1 MHNGYSVGLIIP
13 AINESSTLKAVID
26 SVPDCVDEIIVI
38 DGRSKDNTFELAS
51 QHPRVSKVL
60 KQRSYG
66 KGAALSLGFAVA
78 TCDLV
83 AIIDADGS
91 MDPSEL
97 KHFLDMF
104 PEADIV
110 KGSRSA
116 KLGGSSADLTIF
128 RDLGNRVL
136 TKLCN
141 FWFKET
147 WTDLAYGYAVV
158 NRRVLSQLGLSSYD
172 EMGSVFG
179 HKSYG
184 QGFEIEALIF
194 CRSSKWGFKVV
205 EVASAENK
213 RLSGSSNLR
222 AVRDGFRVLSAII
235 IEKNRVKPHEGF

>member
-1 MHNGYSVGLIIP
+1 MHNNYSVSLIIP
-13 AINESSTLKAVID
+13 AMNESATLTSIID
-26 SVPDCVDEIIVI
+26 SVPTYVDEIIVI
-38 DGRSKDNTFELAS
+38 DGRSKDNTFEIAS
-51 QHPRVSKVL
+51 NHPRVNKVL
-60 KQRSYG
+60 RQRSRG
-66 KGAALSLGFAVA
+66 KGAALSLGFAMA

-91 MDPSEL
+91 MDPAEL
-97 KHFLDMF
+97 KDFLNMF
-104 PEADIV
+104 PQAEIV
-110 KGSRSA
+110 KGSRS
-116 KLGGSSADLTIF
+116 KKMGGTSADLTIF

-141 FWFKET
+141 FWFKEN

-158 NRRVLSQLGLSSYD
+158 DRKALGKLGLSSYD

-194 CRSSKWGFKVV
+194 CRSSKWGFRVL
-205 EVASAENK
+205 EVASAEH
-213 RLSGSSNLR
+213 RRISGSSNLR

-235 IEKNRVKPHEGF
+235 IEKNRSKPYES

>member
-1 MHNGYSVGLIIP
+1 MHNNYSVSLIIP
-13 AINESSTLKAVID
+13 AMNESATLTSIID
-26 SVPDCVDEIIVI
+26 SVPTYVDEIIVI
-38 DGRSKDNTFELAS
+38 DGRSKDNTFEIAS
-51 QHPRVSKVL
+51 NHPRVNKVIR
-60 KQRSYG
+60 QRSRG
-66 KGAALSLGFAVA
+66 KGAALSLGFAMA

-91 MDPSEL
+91 MDPAEL
-97 KHFLDMF
+97 RDFLNMF
-104 PEADIV
+104 PRAEIV
-110 KGSRSA
+110 KGSRS
-116 KLGGSSADLTIF
+116 KKMGGTSADLTIV

-141 FWFKET
+141 FWFKEN

-158 NRRVLSQLGLSSYD
+158 DRKALGKLGLSSYD

-194 CRSSKWGFKVV
+194 CRSSKWGFRVL
-205 EVASAENK
+205 EVASAEH
-213 RLSGSSNLR
+213 RRISGSSNLR

-235 IEKNRVKPHEGF
+235 IEKNRSKPHEN

>member
-1 MHNGYSVGLIIP
+1 MHNNYSVSLIIP
-13 AINESSTLKAVID
+13 AMNESATLTSIID
-26 SVPDCVDEIIVI
+26 SVPTYGDEIIVI
-38 DGRSKDNTFELAS
+38 DGRSKDNTFEIAS
-51 QHPRVSKVL
+51 NHPRVNKVL
-60 KQRSYG
+60 RQRSRG
-66 KGAALSLGFAVA
+66 KGAALSLGFAMA

-91 MDPSEL
+91 MNPAEL
-97 KHFLDMF
+97 KDFLNMF
-104 PEADIV
+104 PQAEIV
-110 KGSRSA
+110 KGSRSK
-116 KLGGSSADLTIF
+116 KLGGTSADLTIF

-141 FWFKET
+141 FWFKEN

-158 NRRVLSQLGLSSYD
+158 DRKALGKLGLSSYD

-194 CRSSKWGFKVV
+194 CRSSKWGFRVL
-205 EVASAENK
+205 EVASAEH
-213 RLSGSSNLR
+213 RRISGSSNLR

-235 IEKNRVKPHEGF
+235 IEKNRSKPHEN

>member
-1 MHNGYSVGLIIP
+1 MHNNYSVSLIIP
-13 AINESSTLKAVID
+13 AMNESATLTSIID
-26 SVPDCVDEIIVI
+26 SVPEYVDEIIVI
-38 DGRSKDNTFELAS
+38 DGRSKDNTFEIAS
-51 QHPRVSKVL
+51 NHPRVNKVL
-60 KQRSYG
+60 RQRSRG

-91 MDPSEL
+91 MDPAEL
-97 KHFLDMF
+97 KNFLNLF
-104 PEADIV
+104 PQAEIV
-110 KGSRSA
+110 KGSRSK
-116 KLGGSSADLTIF
+116 KLGGTSADLTIF

-141 FWFKET
+141 AWFKEN

-158 NRRVLSQLGLSSYD
+158 DRKALGKLGLSSYD

-194 CRSSKWGFKVV
+194 CRSSKWGFRVL
-205 EVASAENK
+205 EVASAEH
-213 RLSGSSNLR
+213 RRISGSSNLR
-222 AVRDGFRVLSAII
+222 AIRDGFRVLSAII
-235 IEKNRVKPHEGF
+235 IEKNRSKPNEI

>member
-1 MHNGYSVGLIIP
+1 MHNSYSVSLIIP
-13 AINESSTLKAVID
+13 AMNESATLTSIID
-26 SVPDCVDEIIVI
+26 SVPTYVDEIIVI
-38 DGRSKDNTFELAS
+38 DGRSKDNTFEIAS
-51 QHPRVSKVL
+51 NHPRVNKVL
-60 KQRSYG
+60 RQRSRG
-66 KGAALSLGFAVA
+66 KGAALSLGFAMA

-91 MDPSEL
+91 MDPAEL
-97 KHFLDMF
+97 KDFLNMF
-104 PEADIV
+104 PQAEIV
-110 KGSRSA
+110 KGSRS
-116 KLGGSSADLTIF
+116 KKMGGTSADLTIF

-141 FWFKET
+141 FWFKEN

-158 NRRVLSQLGLSSYD
+158 DRKALGKLGLSSYD

-194 CRSSKWGFKVV
+194 CRSSKWGFRVL
-205 EVASAENK
+205 EVASAEH
-213 RLSGSSNLR
+213 RRISGSSNLR

-235 IEKNRVKPHEGF
+235 IEKNRSKPHEN

>member
-1 MHNGYSVGLIIP
+1 M
-13 AINESSTLKAVID
+13 NESATLTSIID
-26 SVPDCVDEIIVI
+26 SVPTYVDEIIVI
-38 DGRSKDNTFELAS
+38 DGRSKDDTFEIAS
-51 QHPRVSKVL
+51 NHPRVNKVL
-60 KQRSYG
+60 RQRSRG

-91 MDPSEL
+91 MDPAEL
-97 KHFLDMF
+97 KGFLNMF
-104 PEADIV
+104 PQAEIV
-110 KGSRSA
+110 KGSRSK
-116 KLGGSSADLTIF
+116 KLGGTSADLTIF

-141 FWFKET
+141 IWFKEN

-158 NRRVLSQLGLSSYD
+158 DRNALGKLGLSSYD

-194 CRSSKWGFKVV
+194 CRSSKWGFRVL
-205 EVASAENK
+205 EVASAEH
-213 RLSGSSNLR
+213 RRISGSSNLR
-222 AVRDGFRVLSAII
+222 AIRDGFRVLSAII
-235 IEKNRVKPHEGF
+235 IEKNRSKPNES

>member
-1 MHNGYSVGLIIP
+1 MHNNYSVSLIIP
-13 AINESSTLKAVID
+13 AMNESATLTSIID
-26 SVPDCVDEIIVI
+26 SVPTYVDEIIVI
-38 DGRSKDNTFELAS
+38 DGRSKDNTFEIAS
-51 QHPRVSKVL
+51 NHPRVNKVL
-60 KQRSYG
+60 RQRSRG

-91 MDPSEL
+91 MDPAEL
-97 KHFLDMF
+97 KKFLNMF
-104 PEADIV
+104 PQAEIV
-110 KGSRSA
+110 KGSRSK
-116 KLGGSSADLTIF
+116 KLGGTSADLTIF

-141 FWFKET
+141 VWFKEN

-158 NRRVLSQLGLSSYD
+158 ERKALGKLGLSSYD

-194 CRSSKWGFKVV
+194 CRSSKWGFRVL
-205 EVASAENK
+205 EVASAEH
-213 RLSGSSNLR
+213 RRISGSSNLR
-222 AVRDGFRVLSAII
+222 AIRDGFRVLSAII
-235 IEKNRVKPHEGF
+235 IEKNRSKPNES

>member
-1 MHNGYSVGLIIP
+1 VHNNYSVSLIIP
-13 AINESSTLKAVID
+13 AMNESATLTSIID
-26 SVPDCVDEIIVI
+26 SIPEYVDEIIVI
-38 DGRSKDNTFELAS
+38 DGRSKDNTFEIAS
-51 QHPRVSKVL
+51 NHPRVTKVL
-60 KQRSYG
+60 RQRSRG

-91 MDPSEL
+91 MDPAEL
-97 KHFLDMF
+97 KDFLNMF
-104 PEADIV
+104 PQAEIV
-110 KGSRSA
+110 KGSRSK
-116 KLGGSSADLTIF
+116 KLGGTSADLTIF

-141 FWFKET
+141 VWFKEN

-158 NRRVLSQLGLSSYD
+158 DRKALGKLGLSSYD

-194 CRSSKWGFKVV
+194 CRSSKWGFRVL
-205 EVASAENK
+205 EVASAEH
-213 RLSGSSNLR
+213 RRISGSSNLR
-222 AVRDGFRVLSAII
+222 AIRDGFRVLSAII
-235 IEKNRVKPHEGF
+235 IEKNRSKPNES

>member
-1 MHNGYSVGLIIP
+1 M
-13 AINESSTLKAVID
+13 NESATLTSIID
-26 SVPDCVDEIIVI
+26 SVPEYVDEIIVI
-38 DGRSKDNTFELAS
+38 DGRSKDNTFEIAS
-51 QHPRVSKVL
+51 NHPKVNKVL
-60 KQRSYG
+60 RQRSRG

-91 MDPSEL
+91 MDPAEL
-97 KHFLDMF
+97 KDFLNMF
-104 PEADIV
+104 PQAEIV
-110 KGSRSA
+110 KGSRSK
-116 KLGGSSADLTIF
+116 KLGGTSADLTVF

-141 FWFKET
+141 FWFKEN

-158 NRRVLSQLGLSSYD
+158 DRKALGKLGLSSYD

-194 CRSSKWGFKVV
+194 CRSSKWGFRVL
-205 EVASAENK
+205 EVASAEH
-213 RLSGSSNLR
+213 RRISGSSNLR
-222 AVRDGFRVLSAII
+222 AIRDGFRVLSAII
-235 IEKNRVKPHEGF
+235 IEKNRSKPNES

>member
-1 MHNGYSVGLIIP
+1 MHNNYSVSLIIP
-13 AINESSTLKAVID
+13 AMNESATLTSIID
-26 SVPDCVDEIIVI
+26 SVPEYVDEIIVI
-38 DGRSKDNTFELAS
+38 DGRSKDNTFEIAS
-51 QHPRVSKVL
+51 NHPRVNKVL
-60 KQRSYG
+60 RQRSRG

-91 MDPSEL
+91 MDPAEL
-97 KHFLDMF
+97 KDFLNMF
-104 PEADIV
+104 PQAEIV
-110 KGSRSA
+110 KGSRSK
-116 KLGGSSADLTIF
+116 KLGGTSADLTVF

-141 FWFKET
+141 VWFKEN

-158 NRRVLSQLGLSSYD
+158 DRNALGKLGLSSYD

-194 CRSSKWGFKVV
+194 CRSSKWGFRVL
-205 EVASAENK
+205 EVASAEH
-213 RLSGSSNLR
+213 RRISGSSNLR
-222 AVRDGFRVLSAII
+222 AIRDGFRVLSAII
-235 IEKNRVKPHEGF
+235 IEKNRSKPSES

>member
-1 MHNGYSVGLIIP
+1 VHNNYSVSLIIP
-13 AINESSTLKAVID
+13 AMNESATLTTIID
-26 SVPDCVDEIIVI
+26 SVPTYVDEIIVI
-38 DGRSKDNTFELAS
+38 DGRSKDNTFEIAS
-51 QHPRVSKVL
+51 NHPRVNKVL
-60 KQRSYG
+60 KQRSRG

-91 MDPSEL
+91 MNPEEL
-97 KHFLDMF
+97 IDFLNLF
-104 PEADIV
+104 PQAEIV
-110 KGSRSA
+110 KGSRSK
-116 KLGGSSADLTIF
+116 KLGGTSADLTIF

-141 FWFKET
+141 FWFKEK

-158 NRRVLSQLGLSSYD
+158 DRKALGQLGLSSYD

-194 CRSSKWGFKVV
+194 CRSSKWGFRVL
-205 EVASAENK
+205 EVASAEH
-213 RLSGSSNLR
+213 RRISGSSNLR
-222 AVRDGFRVLSAII
+222 AIRDGFRVLSAII
-235 IEKNRVKPHEGF
+235 IEKNRSKPNES

>member
-1 MHNGYSVGLIIP
+1 MHNNYSVSLIIP
-13 AINESSTLKAVID
+13 AMNESATLTSIID
-26 SVPDCVDEIIVI
+26 SVPEYVDEIIVI
-38 DGRSKDNTFELAS
+38 DGRSRDNTFEIAS
-51 QHPRVSKVL
+51 NHPRVNKVL
-60 KQRSYG
+60 RQRSRG

-91 MDPSEL
+91 MDPAEL
-97 KHFLDMF
+97 KDFLNMF
-104 PEADIV
+104 PQAEIV
-110 KGSRSA
+110 KGSRSK
-116 KLGGSSADLTIF
+116 KLGGTSADLTIF

-141 FWFKET
+141 VWFKEN

-158 NRRVLSQLGLSSYD
+158 DRKALGKLGLSSYD

-194 CRSSKWGFKVV
+194 CRSSKWGFRVL
-205 EVASAENK
+205 EVASAEHK
-213 RLSGSSNLR
+213 RISGSSNLR
-222 AVRDGFRVLSAII
+222 AIRDGFRVLSAII
-235 IEKNRVKPHEGF
+235 IEKNRSKPNES

>member
-1 MHNGYSVGLIIP
+1 MHNNYSVSLIIP
-13 AINESSTLKAVID
+13 AMNESATLTSIID
-26 SVPDCVDEIIVI
+26 SVSTYVDEIIVI
-38 DGRSKDNTFELAS
+38 DGRSKDNTFEIAS
-51 QHPRVSKVL
+51 NHPRVNKVL
-60 KQRSYG
+60 RQRSRG
-66 KGAALSLGFAVA
+66 KGAALSLGFAMA

-91 MDPSEL
+91 MDPAEL
-97 KHFLDMF
+97 KDFLNMF
-104 PEADIV
+104 PQAEIV
-110 KGSRSA
+110 KGSRSK
-116 KLGGSSADLTIF
+116 KLGGTSADLTIF

-141 FWFKET
+141 FWFKEN

-158 NRRVLSQLGLSSYD
+158 DRKALGKLGLSSYD

-194 CRSSKWGFKVV
+194 CRSSKWGFRVL
-205 EVASAENK
+205 EVASAEH
-213 RLSGSSNLR
+213 RRISGSSNLR

-235 IEKNRVKPHEGF
+235 IEKNRSKPHEN

>member
-1 MHNGYSVGLIIP
+1 VHNNYSVSLIIP
-13 AINESSTLKAVID
+13 AMNESATLTSIID
-26 SVPDCVDEIIVI
+26 SVPTYVDEIIVI
-38 DGRSKDNTFELAS
+38 DGRSKDNTFEIAS
-51 QHPRVSKVL
+51 NHPRVNKVL
-60 KQRSYG
+60 RQRSRG

-91 MDPSEL
+91 MDPAEL
-97 KHFLDMF
+97 KKFLNMF
-104 PEADIV
+104 PQAEIV
-110 KGSRSA
+110 KGSRSK
-116 KLGGSSADLTIF
+116 KLGGTSADLTIF

-141 FWFKET
+141 VWFKEN

-158 NRRVLSQLGLSSYD
+158 ERKALGKLGLSSYD

-194 CRSSKWGFKVV
+194 CRSSKWGFRVL
-205 EVASAENK
+205 EVASAEH
-213 RLSGSSNLR
+213 RRISGSSNLR
-222 AVRDGFRVLSAII
+222 AIRDGFRVLSAII
-235 IEKNRVKPHEGF
+235 IEKNRSKPNES

>member
-1 MHNGYSVGLIIP
+1 MHNNYSVSLIIP
-13 AINESSTLKAVID
+13 AMNESATLTSIID
-26 SVPDCVDEIIVI
+26 SVPEYVDEIIVI
-38 DGRSKDNTFELAS
+38 DGRSKDNTFEIAS
-51 QHPRVSKVL
+51 NHPRVNKVL
-60 KQRSYG
+60 RQRSRG

-91 MDPSEL
+91 MDPAEL
-97 KHFLDMF
+97 KDFLNMF
-104 PEADIV
+104 PQAEIV
-110 KGSRSA
+110 KGSRSK
-116 KLGGSSADLTIF
+116 KLGGTSADLTVF

-141 FWFKET
+141 FWFKEN

-158 NRRVLSQLGLSSYD
+158 DRKALGKLGLSSYD

-194 CRSSKWGFKVV
+194 CRSSKWGFRVL
-205 EVASAENK
+205 EVASAEH
-213 RLSGSSNLR
+213 RRISGSSNLR
-222 AVRDGFRVLSAII
+222 AIRDGFRVLSAII
-235 IEKNRVKPHEGF
+235 IEKNRSKPNES